1 MSFLSTS
8 SPLFLPLSFFFS
20 FSSPPTYL
28 SYLFRLSK
36 YSNPSSLLNTNLANL
51 SYGMILLLIGFSN
64 NSNCLKCI
72 SCINGSNYSKDSM
85 FELAMRR
92 LIRIGNTKWI
102 PSRESTA
109 KVILVSSS
117 LTSSGTEGRFLNW
130 NIEEEDDY
138 ALVEDEEYYVE
149 FYD

>member
-1 MSFLSTS
+1 
-8 SPLFLPLSFFFS
+8 
-20 FSSPPTYL
+20 
-28 SYLFRLSK
+28 
-36 YSNPSSLLNTNLANL
+36 
-51 SYGMILLLIGFSN
+51 
-64 NSNCLKCI
+64 
-72 SCINGSNYSKDSM
+72 M